1 MSDNEL
7 TGRER
12 LKLHAL
18 CRDMDELAERVPWAA
33 WFLRP
38 MARLLRWM
46 DDDLHNRRD
55 DEGYY

>member
-1 MSDNEL
+1 MSDDEL

-18 CRDMDELAERVPWAA
+18 CCDMDDLAERAAWAA

-38 MARLLRWM
+38 MARLLHWM